1 MSFMR
6 PAAVAAAYAL
16 SLALAVSFSTPRRVG
31 DGGEYLVMAQ
41 RLAAFQAPVVTSKEL
56 DEFKT
61 SLRTLGSGF
70 ESSLLDY
77 PSMVG
82 PDGRQAFLHFW
93 LYPFLVVPGLWIAQL
108 FQLHPNWAFTLTNIA
123 MLAVAVFV
131 VARRAPPIAIV
142 YLFLGPIVWWADK
155 AHTEA
160 FLFGALAIAVVCIES
175 SPAAAMASW
184 SLAGAQNAS
193 IGVVYPIFAGLA
205 FAVSRHRHRWTAR
218 EFIAAATG
226 AVLIALPMLYNWSRV
241 GKVSP
246 MTEYAH
252 LSAPSL
258 AGLLAFLGEPNIGII
273 VNAPAYMIALVGLLA
288 AVRAPARSGGNWWW
302 PAVITILLLFIWSQ
316 NPNAN
321 HGGTPGV
328 NRWVLALL
336 PLSLPWVTGPYALY
350 GRTLRSVL
358 AATIAVLS
366 VSSAYWHLPSL
377 PENYLNP
384 TGTARMLWSRGW
396 LHLTPAE
403 VFAERTAHSEG
414 PALPLADET
423 CGVSLVWDLQSPVA
437 CIPPATQ
444 LPSECAGVDGFCF
457 AVSRDDAIGVIH
469 APYNGFFF
477 RADARSWPAAG
488 PLASGVRSVLLAL
501 DSDTHRW
508 EVANER
514 RWVRDRREVD
524 VRAVLERPGRVF
536 FFIAH
541 TGSSPSLVL
550 RAPPGTEAVLH
561 RLNPLQTIS
570 TTATVDGALTVG
582 LPADATNLA
591 VALRSPR

>member
-1 MSFMR
+1 
-6 PAAVAAAYAL
+6 VAAAYAL
-16 SLALAVSFSTPRRVG
+16 SLAIAVSFSTPRRVG

-41 RLAAFQAPVVTSKEL
+41 RLAALQAPVVTAKEL

-61 SLRTLGSGF
+61 ALRTLGNGF

-77 PSMVG
+77 PSMVDA
-82 PDGRQAFLHFW
+82 DGRQAFLHFW
-93 LYPFLVVPGLWIAQL
+93 LYPLLVVPGLWITQL
-108 FQLHPNWAFTLTNIA
+108 FQLHPNWAFTSTNIA
-123 MLAVAVFV
+123 LLAGAAFV
-131 VARRAPPIAIV
+131 VARRAPPIAVV

-193 IGVVYPIFAGLA
+193 IGVVYPIFVSLA
-205 FAVSRHRHRWTAR
+205 FAVSRHRHKWTAR
-218 EFIAAATG
+218 EYIAAATG
-226 AVLIALPMLYNWSRV
+226 AVIIALPMLYNWIRV
-241 GKVSP
+241 GKISP

-252 LSAPSL
+252 LSAPSPP
-258 AGLLAFLGEPNIGII
+258 GLLAFLGEPNIGII
-273 VNAPAYMIALVGLLA
+273 VNAPAYMFALVGLLA
-288 AVRAPARSGGNWWW
+288 AVRVPARSGGNWWW
-302 PAVITILLLFIWSQ
+302 PAVIQILLLFIWSQ

-336 PLSLPWVTGPYALY
+336 PLSLPWVTSAYALS
-350 GRTLRSVL
+350 GRTLRSVF
-358 AATIAVLS
+358 AATIAVLNIG
-366 VSSAYWHLPSL
+366 SAYWHLPYL

-384 TGTARMLWSRGW
+384 TGTARTLWSRGW

-403 VFAERTAHSEG
+403 VFAERTAHTEG

-423 CGVSLVWDLQSPVA
+423 CGVALVWDLQSPVA
-437 CIPPATQ
+437 CSPPATPF
-444 LPSECAGVDGFCF
+444 PSECTGVDGFCF
-457 AVSRDDAIGVIH
+457 AIWRDDAVEVIH

-501 DSDTHRW
+501 DSDNHRW
-508 EVANER
+508 EVADER
-514 RWVRDRREVD
+514 RWVRERREVE

-536 FFIAH
+536 LYIAY

-550 RAPPGTEAVLH
+550 GAPAGTEAVLH
-561 RLNPLQTIS
+561 RLMPLQTMS
-570 TTATVDGALTVG
+570 TAAAVDGVLTVG

-591 VALRSPR
+591 LTLRSPR